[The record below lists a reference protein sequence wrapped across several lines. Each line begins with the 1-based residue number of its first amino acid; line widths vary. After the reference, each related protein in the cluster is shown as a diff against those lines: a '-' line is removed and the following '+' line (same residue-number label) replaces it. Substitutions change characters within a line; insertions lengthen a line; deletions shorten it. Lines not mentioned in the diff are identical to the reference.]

1 MGTDSSEAGTATQ
14 FDVVVVGSGFGGSV
28 TALRLTE
35 KGYRVAVL
43 EAGRRFGP
51 NDFPK
56 TNWNLRRF
64 LFVPRLGMRGIQRIN
79 LLSDVMVLSG
89 AGVGGGSLVYANTL
103 YEPLNAFYDD
113 RQWAALADW
122 RAELAPHYELAKRML
137 GVTPAPDNSP
147 NDAVI
152 RELGERLGV
161 ADTYR
166 ATDVGVYLGTPGVVV
181 ADPYFG
187 GAGPDRTGCN
197 QCGGCMIGCRYG
209 AKNTLDRNYLYLAE
223 RAGARV
229 FADTEVTD
237 LVPRRGGGYEVRTC
251 RPGVRQRETRCFS
264 ADQVVFSAGVLGTVR
279 LLAGLKERGRL
290 PKLSNRLGELVRT
303 NSESILGASASA
315 DSAADYS
322 TGVAI
327 SSSIYPNEHTHVEGV
342 RYPAGS
348 NAMGLL
354 ATLLVDGGGRVPRQL
369 RFAGEVL
376 RHPVRFLKSLS
387 VRKWSQR
394 TVILLVMQSGDN
406 SLNLRW
412 RNRRGRVRLRSEQ
425 GTGAPNP
432 TFIPEAVDAARKAA
446 QIMGGDAFGSI
457 NEALLDVPVTAH
469 ILGGC
474 VIGADAA
481 SGVIDGYQRVFGCPG
496 LHVADGSAI
505 SANLGVNPSLTITAQ
520 TERAMSFWPNR
531 GEPDKRPPLG
541 APYEATDPTF
551 PNAPA
556 VPVGAPAEMRR
567 HTPTDTATA

>member
-1 MGTDSSEAGTATQ
+1 MMSSSH

-35 KGYRVAVL
+35 KGYRVGVL

-51 NDFPK
+51 SDFPK

-64 LFVPRLGMRGIQRIN
+64 LFAPRLGMRGIQRIN

-103 YEPLNAFYDD
+103 YEPLGAFYDD
-113 RQWAALADW
+113 RQWSGIADW
-122 RAELAPHYELAKRML
+122 RAELAPHYDLAKRML
-137 GVTPAPDNSP
+137 GVTVAPDNSP

-152 RELGERLGV
+152 RALGERLGV

-166 ATDVGVYLGTPGVVV
+166 ATDVGVYIGKPGVTV

-187 GAGPDRTGCN
+187 GVGPDRTGCN
-197 QCGGCMIGCRYG
+197 QCGGCMVGCRFG

-223 RAGARV
+223 HAGATV
-229 FADTEVTD
+229 FAETEVTD
-237 LVPRRGGGYEVRTC
+237 LIPLAEGGFELTTC
-251 RPGVRQRETRCFS
+251 RPGLRQRDTGRFT

-290 PKLSNRLGELVRT
+290 PHLSSRLGELVRT
-303 NSESILGASASA
+303 NSESILGASSSA
-315 DSAADYS
+315 DDETDYS

-327 SSSIYPNEHTHVEGV
+327 SSSIYPNEHTHIEGV

-354 ATLLVDGGGRVPRQL
+354 ATVLVDGGGRIPRQV
-369 RFAGEVL
+369 RFVGEVL

-387 VRKWSQR
+387 VRKWSQK
-394 TVILLVMQSGDN
+394 TVILLVMQSSDN
-406 SLNLRW
+406 SINLRW

-446 QIMGGDAFGSI
+446 EIMGGDAFGSV

-474 VIGADAA
+474 VIGADAQH
-481 SGVIDGYQRVFGCPG
+481 GVLDGYQRVFGHQG

-520 TERAMSFWPNR
+520 TERAMSFWPNK
-531 GEPDKRPPLG
+531 GEPDRRPPLG
-541 APYEATDPTF
+541 APYEPIAPTY
-551 PNAPA
+551 PTTPV
-556 VPVGAPAEMRR
+556 VPPGAPAAMSRALEG
-567 HTPTDTATA
+567 

>member
-1 MGTDSSEAGTATQ
+1 MMSVSH

-51 NDFPK
+51 SDFPK

-64 LFVPRLGMRGIQRIN
+64 LFAPRLGMRGIQRIN

-103 YEPLNAFYDD
+103 YEPLGAFYDD
-113 RQWAALADW
+113 RQWSGIADW
-122 RAELAPHYELAKRML
+122 RAELAPHYDLAKRML
-137 GVTPAPDNSP
+137 GVTAAPDSSP
-147 NDAVI
+147 NDSVI
-152 RELGERLGV
+152 RALGERLGV

-166 ATDVGVYLGTPGVVV
+166 ATDVGVYIGKPGVTVP
-181 ADPYFG
+181 DPYFG
-187 GAGPDRTGCN
+187 GVGPDRTGCN
-197 QCGGCMIGCRYG
+197 QCGGCMVGCRFG

-223 RAGARV
+223 HAGATV
-229 FADTEVTD
+229 FAETEVND
-237 LVPRRGGGYEVRTC
+237 LIPLADGGFELTTS
-251 RPGVRQRETRCFS
+251 RPGLRQRDTGRFT

-290 PKLSNRLGELVRT
+290 PSLSARLGELVRT
-303 NSESILGASASA
+303 NSESILGASSSA
-315 DSAADYS
+315 DDETDYS

-327 SSSIYPNEHTHVEGV
+327 SSSIYPNDHTHIEGV

-354 ATLLVDGGGRVPRQL
+354 ATVLVDGGGRIPRQV
-369 RFAGEVL
+369 RFVGEVL

-387 VRKWSQR
+387 VRRWSQK
-394 TVILLVMQSGDN
+394 TVILLVMQSSDN
-406 SLNLRW
+406 SINLRW

-446 QIMGGDAFGSI
+446 EIMGGDAFGSI

-474 VIGADAA
+474 VIGADAEH
-481 SGVIDGYQRVFGCPG
+481 GVIDGYQRVFGHPG

-520 TERAMSFWPNR
+520 TERAMSLWPNK
-531 GEPDKRPPLG
+531 GEPDRRPPLG
-541 APYEATDPTF
+541 ALYEPIDPTY
-551 PNAPA
+551 PTSPV
-556 VPVGAPAEMRR
+556 VPLGAPAALR
-567 HTPTDTATA
+567 

>member
-1 MGTDSSEAGTATQ
+1 MMSATR

-51 NDFPK
+51 SDFPR
-56 TNWNLRRF
+56 TNWDLRRF
-64 LFVPRLGMRGIQRIN
+64 LFAPRLGLRGIQRIN

-103 YEPLNAFYDD
+103 YEPLGAFYDD
-113 RQWAALADW
+113 PQWSGVADW
-122 RAELAPHYELAKRML
+122 RAELAPHFDLAKRML
-137 GVTPAPDNSP
+137 GVTAAPDNSP
-147 NDAVI
+147 NDSVI
-152 RELGERLGV
+152 RALGERLGV

-166 ATDVGVYLGTPGVVV
+166 PTDIGVYLGQPGVSVP
-181 ADPYFG
+181 DPYFG
-187 GAGPDRTGCN
+187 GVGPDRTGCN
-197 QCGGCMIGCRYG
+197 HCGGCMIGCRFG

-223 RAGARV
+223 QAGATV
-229 FADTEVTD
+229 FAETEVTD
-237 LVPRRGGGYEVRTC
+237 LVPLPAGGYELTTT
-251 RPGVRQRETRCFS
+251 RPGPRRREGARFV
-264 ADQVVFSAGVLGTVR
+264 ADQVVFSGGVLGTVR

-290 PKLSNRLGELVRT
+290 PSLSARLGELVRT
-303 NSESILGASASA
+303 NSESILGAS
-315 DSAADYS
+315 SAADDKTDYS

-327 SSSIYPNEHTHVEGV
+327 SSSIYPNEHTHIEGV

-354 ATLLVDGGGRVPRQL
+354 ATVLVDGGGRVPRQL
-369 RFAGEVL
+369 RFVGEVL
-376 RHPVRFLKSLS
+376 RHPVRFARSLS
-387 VRKWSQR
+387 VRRWSQR
-394 TVILLVMQSGDN
+394 TVILLVMQSSDN
-406 SLNLRW
+406 SINLRW
-412 RNRRGRVRLRSEQ
+412 RNRRGRLRLRSEQ

-446 QIMGGDAFGSI
+446 QIMGGDAFGSV

-474 VIGADAA
+474 VIGSDARH
-481 SGVIDGYQRVFGCPG
+481 GVIDGYQRVFGHPG

-520 TERAMSFWPNR
+520 TERAMSFWPNKGDSDR
-531 GEPDKRPPLG
+531 RPPLG
-541 APYEATDPTF
+541 SPYQPIMRTF
-551 PNAPA
+551 PRTPS
-556 VPVGAPAEMRR
+556 VPVGAFAAMAETLTEEASGEGSR
-567 HTPTDTATA
+567 ASV